1 MTSFENQAALQ
12 IEAKARPFKVGPGPV
27 PNPSEDEVVIKVAY
41 VAINPVDHI
50 VQATPIFEY
59 PYPYVLGTDVAG
71 TVAQL
76 GSNVTRFK
84 LGQRVIGHCDGL
96 LTKKPTNNAFQAYST
111 CREVLMAEVP
121 DSLPLA
127 NAAVLP
133 LGFSTAASGLYIN
146 LKLPLPSLDPKPTG
160 KKILIWGGSSSVG
173 SSTIQLAVASGLEVL
188 TTASPA
194 NHEYAKCND
203 IFAHIGGRGSLPLVL
218 PPQGTFAENVVPE
231 YVNGLAPGM
240 THPEIGD
247 GTWRKFLGQALAA
260 GKFQAKPDPKVIT
273 GGLEKIQEGVDLLKK
288 GVSATKI
295 VVEISKE

>member
-27 PNPSEDEVVIKVAY
+27 P
-41 VAINPVDHI
+41 
-50 VQATPIFEY
+50 TPRKMK
-59 PYPYVLGTDVAG
+59 
-71 TVAQL
+71 
-76 GSNVTRFK
+76 SSSRFK

-160 KKILIWGGSSSVG
+160 KKILIWGAWERLIFDHRDPEAVPKIKAILRPGDVVYDCI
-173 SSTIQLAVASGLEVL
+173 STADTQ
-188 TTASPA
+188 
-194 NHEYAKCND
+194 AKCND